1 MVIHFRI
8 LENVHSKLAVALNA
22 EKIWNDIFK
31 NPKSSLIYKIHAID
45 LHNYI
50 NNQNTLFRCCIVIT
64 IKGDSLCVISTC
76 LLQTEIDSINGY
88 MSWVFLAP
96 SN

>member
-31 NPKSSLIYKIHAID
+31 NPKSSLEIHAIY
-45 LHNYI
+45 LHNYKQSKYLI
-50 NNQNTLFRCCIVIT
+50 PMLHCHNH
-64 IKGDSLCVISTC
+64 
-76 LLQTEIDSINGY
+76 
-88 MSWVFLAP
+88 
-96 SN
+96 

>member
-22 EKIWNDIFK
+22 EKFWNDIFK
-31 NPKSSLIYKIHAID
+31 NPKSSLDTKYMLY
-45 LHNYI
+45 LHNYV

>member
-31 NPKSSLIYKIHAID
+31 NSLDTKYMLY